1 MFILVIIIIMFMLEY
16 HHAALLIH
24 PANTDSQKYIEGDSM
39 IETGIP
45 RLDELLG
52 ADIKKGSNILLVG
65 PPMSGKEVILNHIM
79 YHGIAKNEDAI
90 ITVNTREPGA
100 HVLEWFKENELLSS
114 RIGIVDCVTKMTCNT
129 ADEDDN
135 IIVANSP
142 IDLTG
147 IGIKISQ
154 FFEKFLGIES
164 IRKIQLSI
172 NSLSTLLMY
181 SNIKTIYRFLH
192 VFTGRIRAI
201 GGIGIYVLESGIHD
215 IQAISTLNQLF
226 DYMIEVKS
234 EDDKN
239 FIRVVGI
246 LQKPTHWFEYETDGA
261 NIRIIGD

>member
-1 MFILVIIIIMFMLEY
+1 MLVIIIIIDMPEFHL
-16 HHAALLIH
+16 AALLIH
-24 PANTDSQKYIEGDSM
+24 SASTDSQRYIEGDSM
-39 IETGIP
+39 IEIGIP

-52 ADIKKGSNILLVG
+52 ADTKKGSNILLVG

-79 YHGIAKNEDAI
+79 YHGVAKNEDAI

-100 HVLEWFKENELLSS
+100 HILEWFKENKLLSS
-114 RIGIVDCVTKMTCNT
+114 RIGIVDCVTKMIGNT
-129 ADEDDN
+129 ADEDEN
-135 IIVANSP
+135 IKVANSP

-147 IGIKISQ
+147 IGIRISQ
-154 FFEKFLGIES
+154 FFEKFLGTEN

-215 IQAISTLNQLF
+215 MQAISALNQLF
-226 DYMIEVKS
+226 DCMIEVKS

-239 FIRVVGI
+239 FIRVVG
-246 LQKPTHWFEYETDGA
+246 LSQKPTHWLEYETDGA
-261 NIRIIGD
+261 NIIIGE